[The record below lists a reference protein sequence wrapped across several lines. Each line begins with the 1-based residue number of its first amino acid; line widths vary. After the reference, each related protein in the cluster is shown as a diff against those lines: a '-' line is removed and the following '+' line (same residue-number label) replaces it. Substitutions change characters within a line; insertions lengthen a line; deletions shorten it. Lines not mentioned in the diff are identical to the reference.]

1 MCSKQTVPQGGLISK
16 MKTKNELKDKQRC
29 VYIYIYIYIY
39 IYMEYNTNAIENK
52 MMRRADS

>member
-29 VYIYIYIYIY
+29 VYIYIYIW
-39 IYMEYNTNAIENK
+39 NTIQ
-52 MMRRADS
+52 MQ